1 MTFSPA
7 CLSLSVAQRLVTDWS
22 RFHSLLTPEALASVG
37 ALFCCRLPLKL
48 ISERKDETCGD
59 WREHGH
65 TGFDIVDTS
74 GFGRATGVII
84 GGRLTTCGLRLILV
98 EKKGGLP
105 TVWRTPPTTL
115 SVAAISG
122 PIGSIISRGLGNWL
136 CQWTRCAQLSER
148 LRCAECGGQLHSVKP
163 WRMEEVLGKPLG
175 RRG

>member
-1 MTFSPA
+1 VARCWRQADYVRPA
-7 CLSLSVAQRLVTDWS
+7 LDPRGKEGWAANCVA
-22 RFHSLLTPEALASVG
+22 
-37 ALFCCRLPLKL
+37 K
-48 ISERKDETCGD
+48 
-59 WREHGH
+59 
-65 TGFDIVDTS
+65 
-74 GFGRATGVII
+74 
-84 GGRLTTCGLRLILV
+84 
-98 EKKGGLP
+98 
-105 TVWRTPPTTL
+105 PPTTL